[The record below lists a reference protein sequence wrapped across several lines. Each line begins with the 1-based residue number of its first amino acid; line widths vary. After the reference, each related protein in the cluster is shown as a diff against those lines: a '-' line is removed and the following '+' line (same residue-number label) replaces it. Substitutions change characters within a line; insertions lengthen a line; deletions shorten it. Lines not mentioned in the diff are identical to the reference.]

1 MIFECCGPYNF
12 ISLLNTGELMN
23 KICICIVA
31 GFVIL
36 VLAAAESRI
45 SNTGVPAISNSRY
58 KEYAQTV
65 ILDAGHGGED
75 SGAVAADGTLEK
87 DINLTISNMIASY
100 FELFG
105 VKYIPVRTCDTSVCD
120 GQYLTV
126 RERKR
131 SDILNRFALI
141 NDTPESVLLSIHQN
155 FFSEPRYYGTQVFYS
170 ANNDASKSLAV
181 NIRKTVCE
189 ALQPENKRE
198 IKPSDNSIYLLYH
211 AKTTSVMVECGF
223 LSNPDELTLLCSE
236 SYESELSYFITKG
249 LINFLNE

>member
-1 MIFECCGPYNF
+1 MIFERSGPYNF
-12 ISLLNTGELMN
+12 ISLINTGELMR
-23 KICICIVA
+23 KICICFVA
-31 GFVIL
+31 
-36 VLAAAESRI
+36 VLGIIIIPAAGSRI
-45 SNTGVPAISNSRY
+45 SRCGVPAISDSRY

-87 DINLTISNMIASY
+87 DINLTVSNMIASY

-105 VKYIPVRTCDTSVCD
+105 IKYVPVRTCDTSVCD
-120 GQYLTV
+120 GQYLTI

-131 SDILNRFALI
+131 SDILNRYTLI
-141 NDTPESVLLSIHQN
+141 NETPQSVLLSIHQN
-155 FFSEPRYYGTQVFYS
+155 YFTEPRYYGTQVFYS
-170 ANNDASKSLAV
+170 ANNEASKSLAV

-223 LSNPDELTLLCSE
+223 LSNSDELTLLCSE
-236 SYESELSYFITKG
+236 SYETKLSYFITRG

>member
-1 MIFECCGPYNF
+1 M
-12 ISLLNTGELMN
+12 
-23 KICICIVA
+23 KRICFC
-31 GFVIL
+31 FVIGL
-36 VLAAAESRI
+36 VFIFTAFAGYLHISRLAVPTV
-45 SNTGVPAISNSRY
+45 SNTQYNNYVH
-58 KEYAQTV
+58 TV

-105 VKYIPVRTCDTSVCD
+105 VNYIPVRTFDTSVGDEC
-120 GQYLTV
+120 YHTI

-141 NDTPESVLLSIHQN
+141 NETPQSVLLSIHQN
-155 FFSEPRYYGTQVFYS
+155 YYSEPRYNGTQVFYS
-170 ANNDASKSLAV
+170 ANNDDSKSLAV
-181 NIRKTVCE
+181 FIRKAVCE
-189 ALQPENKRE
+189 ALQPGNKRE

-211 AKTTSVMVECGF
+211 AKTASVMVECGF
-223 LSNPDELTLLCSE
+223 ISNPDELRLLCSE
-236 SYESELSYFITKG
+236 AYESKLSYFITKG